1 MGMRLAA
8 LVAALTLGLLAAG
21 CGGSDSP
28 SDATPEEVASD
39 FFGAVQDQDAGAMC
53 GLLSEASAQQAA
65 EDEDAESCEEG
76 VEKAFASADAEAG
89 LAALEGAEVG
99 EAKIDGDTATVG
111 VTSAEGQEGE
121 FQMVKEDDEWK
132 VNLEG

>member
-1 MGMRLAA
+1 MRMGMHVAA

-28 SDATPEEVASD
+28 EDVASD

-53 GLLSEASAQQAA
+53 ELLSEASAQQAA

-76 VEKAFASADAEAG
+76 VEKAFASEDATAG

-99 EAKIDGDTATVG
+99 EAEIDGDTATVG
-111 VTSAEGQEGE
+111 VTSAEGLEGE